1 MYSAVHV
8 GVVLL
13 VVPIERLEDRAR
25 LLAGRRA
32 VEIDERLAVDLLPE
46 DGEVLPHPLDIEPRW
61 HLAQRSHAASFS
73 PSNAG
78 SFAVTRSRTRARRG
92 PSGTRFTI
100 SLANA

>member
-1 MYSAVHV
+1 PPTSP
-8 GVVLL
+8 LL
-13 VVPIERLEDRAR
+13 PYTTLFRSLDHRAR

-32 VEIDERLAVDLLPE
+32 VEIDERVAVHLLPE
-46 DGEVLPHPLDIEPRW
+46 DGKVLPHPLDVQPPG

-73 PSNAG
+73 LSNAG
-78 SFAVTRSRTRARRG
+78 NFEVTRSRTRARSG